1 MPSLLIV
8 DPECGIGN
16 TQYIGFVD
24 CYLDLLSTYELC
36 RI

>member
-16 TQYIGFVD
+16 TQYIPG
-24 CYLDLLSTYELC
+24 LSGPSKVAVQS
-36 RI
+36 